1 MNNRDIVRKLLEEE
15 DDFEGDL
22 GMDFSKV
29 NAVRKMKERK
39 EKLGGGKPKREKPNW
54 KKLDCEE

>member
-29 NAVRKMKERK
+29 NAVRKKKERK
-39 EKLGGGKPKREKPNW
+39 EKLGGGKPARKKPEW
-54 KKLDCEE
+54 KEIKDE